1 MKSILMTAFCAAVL
15 QFVSCS
21 NQVKNV
27 KSALISA
34 DEAKEIV
41 AKEFEE
47 SDYHQQYY
55 VVTSD
60 KFDDRVY
67 DISWGE
73 PVLVRV
79 IPDGKLYSEESYYY
93 LLTGILPT
101 GQVLATQT
109 VDAVTGKMLTG
120 SLLIGDESDVLK
132 LAPPAECIEYC
143 ARLGFDSKNAE
154 AVFYYDG
161 TVSTSNIIYS
171 WKYCVGSSDS
181 RSLLDSDD
189 ASGFVFVDP
198 WQNIEKSNGD
208 SISNTDAYFSKFN
221 INHRAYKIKSCGKN
235 RSAADSDSKFEPV
248 D

>member
-1 MKSILMTAFCAAVL
+1 MKSILMTVFCAAVL

-21 NQVKNV
+21 KQVKNV

-67 DISWGE
+67 EISWGE

-93 LLTGILPT
+93 LLTGIMPT

-132 LAPPAECIEYC
+132 LVPPAECIEYC
-143 ARLGFDSKNAE
+143 TRLGFDSKNAE

-161 TVSTSNIIYS
+161 TVSTSNID
-171 WKYCVGSSDS
+171 K
-181 RSLLDSDD
+181 
-189 ASGFVFVDP
+189 SGTIRTTEDWIVDIKFNP
-198 WQNIEKSNGD
+198 TLPQFAGD
-208 SISNTDAYFSKFN
+208 SKEFIFN
-221 INHRAYKIKSCGKN
+221 VYLDRTSRKDLLLRGKLVV
-235 RSAADSDSKFEPV
+235 KPG
-248 D
+248 

>member
-1 MKSILMTAFCAAVL
+1 MLCHSELVSESAQSRQMLKVYFSKLFPNAFFEVRPSAGVHITNILMTAFCAAVL

-55 VVTSD
+55 VVMSD

-67 DISWGE
+67 EISWGE

-120 SLLIGDESDVLK
+120 SLLKGLDQSGRNILLTFNNCIVLLYRQWVADGRK
-132 LAPPAECIEYC
+132 IPMEEMIELATTLLENGMK
-143 ARLGFDSKNAE
+143 GFRNK
-154 AVFYYDG
+154 
-161 TVSTSNIIYS
+161 
-171 WKYCVGSSDS
+171 
-181 RSLLDSDD
+181 
-189 ASGFVFVDP
+189 
-198 WQNIEKSNGD
+198 
-208 SISNTDAYFSKFN
+208 
-221 INHRAYKIKSCGKN
+221 
-235 RSAADSDSKFEPV
+235 
-248 D
+248 